1 MLSLFFKVLE
11 MSATSSIVILIV
23 LALRLCLRKA
33 PKVYSYA
40 LWSVVL
46 FRLLCPFAIESG
58 LSILPSRLIPVTTES
73 AVYEATRV
81 DTDELAGY
89 LAGTDDLHVGGTD
102 YIGAPSEPEYVV
114 APEPEQRTATAVDVF
129 AVLWFVG
136 VVFLLLCSL
145 ISLWKLKRSLA
156 GAVPLRDNICI
167 SNAVQTPFTMGLLRP
182 VIYLPEGLGEHETE
196 YILRHEQFHIR
207 RGDHLVKVL
216 AFIGLCLHWFN
227 PLVWL
232 AFYLAG
238 QDMEMSC
245 DESVIKDM
253 GTGIRADYSQSLL
266 SLATGRRRVAAT
278 PLAFGEGDTKGRIKN
293 VLNWK
298 KPSVKVTVIAV
309 LVCAAAVVMCVSDPV
324 RPVDTEQVERVYSQ
338 ILSLPEGIPTI
349 RDDETNVTEK
359 LVLGEEREQLLAL
372 LNVYTARRSVLPGW
386 NPRAYYQENAARLE
400 MADGTYYELR
410 RWYTNGFSFHPAH
423 FGEDEYDC
431 VLAHYDSAGILISCW
446 KMEYD
451 FDRPFWDWLRVQA
464 KPDSGPA
471 ADGTEAEYAPVGDG
485 TEAEYASNKRVWS
498 FENLKPGQ
506 TIYFPENIVLGGEKS
521 TITSQIT
528 YSRTGL
534 TLEYG
539 LIRKDGRVHT
549 NTVEG
554 GSLISTYKD
563 LSGGEYTMFIRNVD
577 KGYEYENEATGAV
590 AIELSSEQDYFQR
603 STPFVRA
610 TVFDKAKRVMVNGN
624 IDVPDT
630 WKAELI
636 RLLNAEEENW
646 QDTHIPANFALQ
658 PESGYAVRIM
668 CEDGSWYL
676 LERWHDESS
685 SNGYQ
690 TTLTWKNRDFQ
701 VIGTWIMD
709 DDFNE
714 SYNAWMKNCYRDMA
728 LEGREQSKLPEEI
741 EMPGKYP
748 GHISLYPLVYEAILD
763 HHRSD
768 KSDQYYCCADFVVL
782 HNELGNRMDPA
793 TGKDFPTMNYY
804 LKVLYKEFMFT
815 EDGIVDMGGASIPTN
830 ITMTENPDGLW
841 SVLNYWE
848 PRDGSYYLEDIKAV
862 FPEAC
867 VEKALDSHGEYV
879 LCQMQNCYAQALAY
893 AKTDSD
899 VKMDVDAVISGLIDA
914 VCADAENPSHPGVH
928 PDEYWELL
936 WYGDYTREY
945 CDRHLQ
951 AYYEEH
957 SYGKGTN
964 DAPEGRDLRERIMET
979 LLGELNL

>member
-1 MLSLFFKVLE
+1 MTGLFFRILE
-11 MSATSSIVILIV
+11 MSATASIVILVV
-23 LALRLCLRKA
+23 LFLRLCLRKA

-58 LSILPSRLIPVTTES
+58 LSILPVHNAPAQTEI
-73 AVYEATRV
+73 ARYEAI
-81 DTDELAGY
+81 EAGEEY
-89 LAGTDDLHVGGTD
+89 LAAYHAMGDTLNGGLD
-102 YIGAPSEPEYVV
+102 YIDVKLKPEYVDTLEEG
-114 APEPEQRTATAVDVF
+114 AQQGTAALTHGEV
-129 AVLWFVG
+129 WT
-136 VVFLLLCSL
+136 LLLGSIWPAGVL
-145 ISLWKLKRSLA
+145 VMLAHSLWSMGKLKRSLA
-156 GAVPLRDNICI
+156 GAVPLRDNIWVG
-167 SNAVQTPFTMGLLRP
+167 NAVQTPFTMGLLRP
-182 VIYLPEGLGEHETE
+182 VIYLPEGLGENETK

-207 RGDHLVKVL
+207 RGDHIVKVL
-216 AFIGLCLHWFN
+216 AFSALCLHWFN

-232 AFYLAG
+232 AFHLAG

-245 DESVIKDM
+245 DEAVVKDM

-309 LVCAAAVVMCVSDPV
+309 LVCAAAVVVCISDPV

-349 RDDETNVTEK
+349 RDDETNVTEE

-372 LNVYTARRSVLPGW
+372 LNAYTARRSVLPGW

-431 VLAHYDSAGILISCW
+431 VLAHYDSAGTLISCW
-446 KMEYD
+446 KMEYN
-451 FDRPFWDWLRVQA
+451 FDQPFWDWLRGQA
-464 KPDSGPA
+464 EPGSGPA
-471 ADGTEAEYAPVGDG
+471 ADGTEAEYAP
-485 TEAEYASNKRVWS
+485 NKRVWS
-498 FENLKPGQ
+498 FESLKPGQ
-506 TIYFPENIVLGGEKS
+506 TIYFPENIVIGGEES
-521 TITSQIT
+521 IITSQIT

-549 NTVEG
+549 STVEG

-563 LSGGEYTMFIRNVD
+563 LSGGEYTLFIRNVD
-577 KGYEYENEATGAV
+577 MGYEYENEATGAV
-590 AIELSSEQDYFQR
+590 SIELSSEQDYFQK
-603 STPFVRA
+603 STPFVHTTA
-610 TVFDKAKRVMVNGN
+610 FDKVERVMVNGN
-624 IDVPDT
+624 IDVPDV

-646 QDTHIPANFALQ
+646 QDTHIPADFALQ
-658 PESGYAVRIM
+658 PESGAAVRIM
-668 CEDGSWYL
+668 CEDGSWYV
-676 LERWHDESS
+676 LERWYDDSG

-714 SYNAWMKNCYRDMA
+714 SYHEWMKNCYRDMA
-728 LEGREQSKLPEEI
+728 LEGGEEMVLPEEV
-741 EMPGKYP
+741 EMLGKLPGM
-748 GHISLYPLVYEAILD
+748 ISLVQETHHAVLE
-763 HHRSD
+763 HHRSER
-768 KSDQYYCCADFVVL
+768 SDENFCCASIQVL
-782 HNELGNRMDPA
+782 ANEVGTWIHPV
-793 TGKDFPTMNYY
+793 TGEDLPTMNYY
-804 LKVLYKEFMFT
+804 LWVLYQEYQFT
-815 EDGIVDMGGASIPTN
+815 EDGLVEMGGAHIPTN
-830 ITMTENPDGLW
+830 ITLTSNPDGSW

-848 PRDGSYYLEDIKAV
+848 PGSGTYYAQDIRAI
-862 FPEAC
+862 FPESC
-867 VEKALDSHGEYV
+867 VEDALDSQKYITA
-879 LCQMQNCYAQALAY
+879 QKRDCYEQAVSY
-893 AKTDSD
+893 ANVNANVS
-899 VKMDVDAVISGLIDA
+899 MDVDAVISALLDKICSSPMESSNPKDY
-914 VCADAENPSHPGVH
+914 VADHPI
-928 PDEYWELL
+928 EYRELKY
-936 WYGDYTREY
+936 YGSYTQAY

-964 DAPEGRDLRERIMET
+964 DAPEGRDLRERIMEM